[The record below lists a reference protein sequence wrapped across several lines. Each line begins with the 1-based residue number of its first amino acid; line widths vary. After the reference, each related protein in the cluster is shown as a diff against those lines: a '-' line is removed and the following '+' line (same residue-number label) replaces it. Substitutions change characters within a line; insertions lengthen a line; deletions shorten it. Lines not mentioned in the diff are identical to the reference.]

1 MKFLLTLVC
10 FTFFAEGYS
19 QYYFN
24 DVLSTQVSNDQ
35 YKLLRSNKIK
45 KVTAISFEPDNTVA
59 EGFKLEQDISLDGK
73 TIILNAITSGG
84 KKESTTN
91 RYELNRLK
99 RTQSFSSGI
108 DNRTEYTYSDK
119 GLVQKILFS
128 TTDTALKSTTNEAH
142 EWTYNEAGQPVSM
155 LRIKNKTDTVRV
167 TFVKDEQGL
176 IAEEKWTSKNKAVE
190 TYYYYY
196 DEKKQLTDIVR
207 FNPRLRKFFPDY
219 VYEYDALGRV
229 SQLTQVSMSSASY
242 IIWKYTYNDKG
253 LKAEE
258 TGLDKEKKVVGK
270 MVYTYE

>member
-24 DVLSTQVSNDQ
+24 DFLATQVSNDQ

-45 KVTAISFEPDNTVA
+45 KVTAVSYEPDNSIA
-59 EGFKLEQDISLDGK
+59 EGFKVEQDISLDGK

-99 RTQSFSSGI
+99 RTQSVSTGI
-108 DNRTEYTYSDK
+108 DSRTEYTYNEK
-119 GLVQKILFS
+119 GLVQKILFT
-128 TTDTALKSTTNEAH
+128 TTDTAYKSTTTEAH
-142 EWTYNEAGQPVSM
+142 EWVYNETGQPISM
-155 LRIKNKTDTVRV
+155 LRVKNKKDTVQV
-167 TFVKDEQGL
+167 AFVKDEQGM
-176 IAEEKWTSKNKAVE
+176 IAEEKWTSKGKPLE

-242 IIWKYTYNDKG
+242 IIWKYTYNEKG

-270 MVYTYE
+270 MVYSYE